1 MLSVIKR
8 GISKV
13 KEDIK
18 VIYDNDPAAKN
29 LLEVILCYPD
39 CMHLMLIA
47 LHTDCT
53 NGIYH

>member
-29 LLEVILCYPD
+29 LLEVILC
-39 CMHLMLIA
+39 
-47 LHTDCT
+47 
-53 NGIYH
+53 

>member
-18 VIYDNDPAAKN
+18 VIYDNDPAATN
-29 LLEVILCYPD
+29 LLDL
-39 CMHLMLIA
+39 LIV
-47 LHTDCT
+47 CT
-53 NGIYH
+53 SGIYH